1 MAMLFLCDTLTTI
14 VGVFVYFINL
24 LFYFF
29 TNCRMKRF
37 EWPVRIFL
45 TNWAS
50 YETNMD
56 AEGILNLWKK
66 LRDHSFI
73 NVGDKYFNKINISY
87 VVFPDDV
94 MLQDLTEHLAN
105 KDYSDVDF
113 LDEWTFVD
121 EEDLSPN
128 ENE

>member
-1 MAMLFLCDTLTTI
+1 
-14 VGVFVYFINL
+14 
-24 LFYFF
+24 
-29 TNCRMKRF
+29 MKRF

-56 AEGILNLWKK
+56 AEAILNLWKK

-87 VVFPDDV
+87 VVFPDSV
-94 MLQDLTEHLAN
+94 MLQDLTEYLTN
-105 KDYSDVDF
+105 KDYIEVDF

-128 ENE
+128 ENK